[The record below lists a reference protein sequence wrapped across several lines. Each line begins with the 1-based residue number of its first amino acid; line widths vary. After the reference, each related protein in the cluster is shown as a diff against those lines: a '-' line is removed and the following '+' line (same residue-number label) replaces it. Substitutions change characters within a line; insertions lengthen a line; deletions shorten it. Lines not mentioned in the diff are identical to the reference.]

1 MPKEPIR
8 YRKRRRTDGI
18 WEIVWN
24 DPKTGRIKRE
34 SCKTRDEHEAER
46 KLAEKILSGDVVPP
60 TVVTIGYLLDRYYQ
74 HLKRRKEAATVV
86 PMASKIDRLNSFLG
100 SRKWQDFGQ
109 ADVENYI
116 DYAKSLTRWDRGE
129 ARLSDGTIK
138 KDLQI
143 LRAAL
148 RHAHLMKVVP
158 TETRIEIRNLVSQVR
173 SDWLDEAQMRRV
185 FACCEDRE
193 DREHIYAFL
202 LLALATGARKEA
214 IFQLRWNQVYVP
226 KPDYEEIPMVPQP
239 TERDGAVA
247 VPKRATLRAATGP
260 SPLDFRTS
268 AVVSGAYIDFGVG
281 KGNKRR
287 PQIPIGQNQR
297 LMTYILFG
305 GDRSQPYVVS
315 FNGKPIKT
323 GLKKGLETVGKE
335 AGLPFK
341 LTHHVLKKTC
351 ITWMVR
357 KGIPFETIERLTN
370 TTVDTLKRHYS
381 QHSPDLEEAL
391 GDTFSV

>member
-1 MPKEPIR
+1 MSRQPIN

-24 DPKTGRIKRE
+24 DPDTGAVRRQ
-34 SCKTRDEHEAER
+34 SCKTRDAHGADR

-60 TVVTIGYLLDRYYQ
+60 SVITIGYVLDRYYQ
-74 HLKRRKEAATVV
+74 HLKRRKADATIV
-86 PMASKIDRLNSFLG
+86 PMASKIERLQRFMGNQ
-100 SRKWQDFGQ
+100 KWQDFGQ
-109 ADVENYI
+109 QDVENYI
-116 DYAKSLTRWDRGE
+116 DFAKALTRWDRGE

-148 RHAHLMKVVP
+148 RHAHLMKIVP
-158 TETRIEIRNLVSQVR
+158 TETRIEIRNLASEAR
-173 SDWLDEAQMRRV
+173 TDWIDEAQMKRI
-185 FACCEDRE
+185 FACCENRE
-193 DREHIYAFL
+193 DREHLYAFL
-202 LLALATGARKEA
+202 LIALATGARKEA
-214 IFQLRWNQVYVP
+214 IFLLTWDQIYVP
-226 KPDYEEIPMVPQP
+226 PTEFEKHEMVPQ
-239 TERDGAVA
+239 TVERDGRSAL
-247 VPKRATLRAATGP
+247 PKRAIRRVGTSPPPIDLRTG
-260 SPLDFRTS
+260 
-268 AVVSGAYIDFGVG
+268 AVVSGAYIDFGAG
-281 KGNKRR
+281 RGNKRR

-297 LMTYILFG
+297 LMSYVLFG
-305 GDRSQPYVVS
+305 GDRTQPYVVS
-315 FNGKPIKT
+315 YNGKPIQT
-323 GLKKGLETVGKE
+323 GLKRGLEALGVE

-391 GDTFSV
+391 GDTFSI

>member
-1 MPKEPIR
+1 M
-8 YRKRRRTDGI
+8 
-18 WEIVWN
+18 
-24 DPKTGRIKRE
+24 
-34 SCKTRDEHEAER
+34 EHV
-46 KLAEKILSGDVVPP
+46 LN
-60 TVVTIGYLLDRYYQ
+60 RYYQ
-74 HLKRRKEAATVV
+74 HLKRRKEATTIV
-86 PMASKIDRLNSFLG
+86 PMASKVNRLQQFLG

-116 DYAKSLTRWDRGE
+116 DFARTVSRWDRGK
-129 ARLSDGTIK
+129 ARLSDGTVR

-148 RHAHLMKVVP
+148 RHAHLMKIVP
-158 TETRIEIRNLVSQVR
+158 TETRIEIRNLASEAR
-173 SDWLDEAQMRRV
+173 TDWLDENQMKHV

-193 DREHIYAFL
+193 EREHLYAFL
-202 LLALATGARKEA
+202 LVALATGARKEA
-214 IFQLRWNQVYVP
+214 IFQLTWDQIYIPQSEFESHPMIP
-226 KPDYEEIPMVPQP
+226 KPVEQ
-239 TERDGAVA
+239 DGRV
-247 VPKRATLRAATGP
+247 VMPKRASHLTAKGSP
-260 SPLDFRTS
+260 PLDFRTGS
-268 AVVSGAYIDFGVG
+268 VVSGAYIDFGAG
-281 KGNKRR
+281 RGNKRR

-297 LMTYILFG
+297 LMSYILFG

-323 GLKKGLETVGKE
+323 GLKRGLEALGVE

-391 GDTFSV
+391 GDTFAV